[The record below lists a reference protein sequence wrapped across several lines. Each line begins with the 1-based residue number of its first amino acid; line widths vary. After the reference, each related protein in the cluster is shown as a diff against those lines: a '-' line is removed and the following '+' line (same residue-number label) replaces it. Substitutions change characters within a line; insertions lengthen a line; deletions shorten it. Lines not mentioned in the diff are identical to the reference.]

1 MNREETFRLT
11 QEVLTGINRVIET
24 FHSLAPEG
32 DALLTS
38 ETRVSDDDAL
48 FYGRVASAVSMLR
61 ACANRL
67 MRIVQQTGMAPAKF
81 IELQPHSPIPL
92 PSNEEKPVRVVRG
105 GHILKRRTPR
115 PRGFIA
121 DWLLKKLGHSPMP
134 MLKSD
139 LVRLGVAAG
148 MSDPSLYHWI
158 SRFEKTGQIKTNGEG
173 RLYLNKDFVA
183 ESEAS
188 EQ

>member
-38 ETRVSDDDAL
+38 ENRVSDDDAL
-48 FYGRVASAVSMLR
+48 FYGRVASALSMLR

-67 MRIVQQTGMAPAKF
+67 MLLMQQTGMAPKL
-81 IELQPHSPIPL
+81 IEAPRSPIPL
-92 PSNEEKPVRVVRG
+92 PSNEERPIRVVRG
-105 GHILKRRTPR
+105 GRILRRRTPR
-115 PRGFIA
+115 PKGYIS
-121 DWLLKKLGHSPMP
+121 DWLLKKLGHSPVP

-158 SRFEKTGQIKTNGEG
+158 SRFEKTGQIMTNGEG

-188 EQ
+188 E